1 MQQEKRWAVAEL
13 RSIDCAVGEKSVHAS
28 LFPGCKFRV
37 ARLLSTA
44 LAVKRRRHRFPIDRS
59 KFSLFKPLPL
69 DAAIQRR
76 DSRAAPRAREG
87 RLNISAKPAA
97 VEIHGNFVDGREI
110 EAGSGMLDVRNPAT
124 GDVIARIPNSTAEDI
139 DRAMKS
145 ARAAFEGRAWGGMDI
160 RARARL
166 VNRLADAFEA
176 NLDQLYRLETLN
188 NGRPV
193 NETRAQLSRLPDF
206 LRYFAGLALARR
218 DAVIPVEGSYLNY
231 TLRTPIGIVAN
242 CTPFNHPLMIMC
254 KSLAAVLATGCVTV
268 VKPSEYT
275 PLTTLK
281 LAQIFTEAG
290 LPPGVFNVVLGLGQ
304 SAGRML
310 AEHRDINKLVLTGGT
325 EAGRIAGAAA
335 AKVFAHQT
343 MELGGKTPVMVFG
356 DYDVDQAV
364 NYAAFGAFIGAGQTC
379 VCASRH
385 IVQATIYDEFVE
397 KLRAKTLSIRIGD
410 PFDPA
415 TQLGPVIS
423 ARQRDRV
430 LQYSGF
436 GREDGARLVTG
447 GVAAKVSGHDNG
459 YFVEPTVFADVKSDM
474 RIFQE
479 EVFGPFTSVTPFKD
493 EADALRLANDS
504 PFGLAAAIRT
514 RDIGRA
520 HRVASAVKAGI
531 VWINDHHRL
540 DPASPWGGVDDSG
553 LGREFGTESFDDHFN
568 TKSVMVA
575 TGDQPFDWY
584 RDTAAKRRLN

>member
-1 MQQEKRWAVAEL
+1 M
-13 RSIDCAVGEKSVHAS
+13 
-28 LFPGCKFRV
+28 
-37 ARLLSTA
+37 
-44 LAVKRRRHRFPIDRS
+44 
-59 KFSLFKPLPL
+59 
-69 DAAIQRR
+69 
-76 DSRAAPRAREG
+76 
-87 RLNISAKPAA
+87 NISAKHSAIE
-97 VEIHGNFVDGREI
+97 VEVHGNFVDGREI
-110 EAGSGMLDVRNPAT
+110 EAGAGQMLDIRNPAT

-145 ARAAFEGRAWGGMDI
+145 ARAAFEGKAWGGMDI
-160 RARARL
+160 RSRARL

-176 NLDQLYRLETLN
+176 NLDTLYRLETLN

-206 LRYFAGLALARR
+206 FRYFAGLALSRR
-218 DAVIPVEGSYLNY
+218 DSVIPVEGSYLNY

-254 KSLAAVLATGCVTV
+254 KSLAAVLASGCVTV

-304 SAGRML
+304 SAGKLL
-310 AEHRDINKLVLTGGT
+310 AEHPDINKLVLTGGT
-325 EAGRIAGAAA
+325 EAGRIAGGAA

-343 MELGGKTPVMVFG
+343 MELGGKTPVMVFD
-356 DYDVDQAV
+356 DYDIDQAV

-385 IVQATIYDEFVE
+385 IVQASIYDEFVE
-397 KLRAKTLSIRIGD
+397 KLKAKTQDIRIGD
-410 PFDPA
+410 PFDPT

-430 LQYSGF
+430 LSYSQY

-447 GVAAKVSGHDNG
+447 GVAAKVPGHENGFFVRANGVRGCEVGHAHLPGGSVRSVHVSDAVQGRSGR
-459 YFVEPTVFADVKSDM
+459 A
-474 RIFQE
+474 
-479 EVFGPFTSVTPFKD
+479 
-493 EADALRLANDS
+493 RLANDS

-514 RDIGRA
+514 RDVGRA

-553 LGREFGTESFDDHFN
+553 IGREFGTESFDDHFN

-575 TGDQPFDWY
+575 THDQPFDWY
-584 RDTAAKRRLN
+584 RDTATQRRLN

>member
-1 MQQEKRWAVAEL
+1 
-13 RSIDCAVGEKSVHAS
+13 
-28 LFPGCKFRV
+28 
-37 ARLLSTA
+37 
-44 LAVKRRRHRFPIDRS
+44 
-59 KFSLFKPLPL
+59 
-69 DAAIQRR
+69 
-76 DSRAAPRAREG
+76 
-87 RLNISAKPAA
+87 
-97 VEIHGNFVDGREI
+97 
-110 EAGSGMLDVRNPAT
+110 MLDVRNPAT
-124 GDVIARIPNSTAEDI
+124 GDVIARIPNSTADDI

-176 NLDQLYRLETLN
+176 NLAARCT
-188 NGRPV
+188 GWKPSTTAVRSTRPARSCRGCR
-193 NETRAQLSRLPDF
+193 TSFGISPGSRWP
-206 LRYFAGLALARR
+206 RR

-254 KSLAAVLATGCVTV
+254 KSLAAVLASGCVTV

-310 AEHRDINKLVLTGGT
+310 AEHPDINKLVLTGGT
-325 EAGRIAGAAA
+325 EAGRIAGGAA

-343 MELGGKTPVMVFG
+343 MELGGKTPVMVFD
-356 DYDVDQAV
+356 DYDIDQAV

-385 IVQATIYDEFVE
+385 IVQASIYDEFVE
-397 KLRAKTLSIRIGD
+397 KLKAKTKAIRIGD

-430 LQYSGF
+430 LLYSGF

-447 GVAAKVSGHDNG
+447 GVAAHVPGHEG
-459 YFVEPTVFADVKSDM
+459 GFFVEPTVFADVKSDM

-479 EVFGPFTSVTPFKD
+479 EVFGPFTSVTPFTD

-514 RDIGRA
+514 RDVGRA
-520 HRVASAVKAGI
+520 HRVAAAVKAGI

-553 LGREFGTESFDDHFN
+553 IGREFGTESFDDHFN

-575 TGDQPFDWY
+575 THDQPFDWY
-584 RDTAAKRRLN
+584 RDTATQRRLN

>member
-1 MQQEKRWAVAEL
+1 MNSPTK
-13 RSIDCAVGEKSVHAS
+13 SIE
-28 LFPGCKFRV
+28 
-37 ARLLSTA
+37 
-44 LAVKRRRHRFPIDRS
+44 
-59 KFSLFKPLPL
+59 
-69 DAAIQRR
+69 
-76 DSRAAPRAREG
+76 
-87 RLNISAKPAA
+87 

-110 EAGSGMLDVRNPAT
+110 EAGHGETLEVRNPAT
-124 GDVIARIPNSTAEDI
+124 GDVIAKIPNSTRDDI
-139 DRAMKS
+139 DRAMTS
-145 ARAAFEGRAWGGMDI
+145 ARAAFAGKAWGGMDI

-176 NLDQLYRLETLN
+176 NLDALYRLETLN

-206 LRYFAGLALARR
+206 FRYFAGLALSRR

-242 CTPFNHPLMIMC
+242 CTPFNHPLMILC
-254 KSLAAVLATGCVTV
+254 KSLAAVLASGCVTV

-281 LAQIFTEAG
+281 LAKIFTDAG

-304 SAGRML
+304 SAGKML
-310 AEHRDINKLVLTGGT
+310 AEHGDIDKLVLTGGT
-325 EAGRIAGAAA
+325 EAGRIAGSAA

-343 MELGGKTPVMVFG
+343 MELGGKTPVMVFD
-356 DYDVDQAV
+356 DYDIDRAV

-379 VCASRH
+379 ICASRH
-385 IVQATIYDEFVE
+385 LVQASIYDEFVARL
-397 KLRAKTLSIRIGD
+397 KAKAETIRIGD
-410 PFDPA
+410 PFDGA

-423 ARQRDRV
+423 AKQRDRV
-430 LQYSGF
+430 LSYCGI
-436 GREDGARLVTG
+436 GRDDGARLITG
-447 GVAAKVSGHDNG
+447 GQAAKVPGHENG

-493 EADALRLANDS
+493 EEEALRLANDS

-514 RDIGRA
+514 RDIARA
-520 HRVASAVKAGI
+520 HRVAARVKSGI

-540 DPASPWGGVDDSG
+540 DPASPWGGVGDSG
-553 LGREFGTESFDDHFN
+553 VGRECGTESFDDHFN
-568 TKSVMVA
+568 VKSVMVA
-575 TGDQPFDWY
+575 TSDAPFDWY
-584 RDTAAKRRLN
+584 RDTAGQRRLN